1 MKQVLRFALAAVL
14 AASLSAC
21 AMNGQ
26 NQRAEMGAGAGAAAG
41 ALAGQAISHHTGGTL
56 IGAVVGA
63 LAGGAVGHY
72 MDRQQHAMEQKLAR
86 QRASKQLNIVRMGND
101 ALRVGVAS
109 DYSFAVDS
117 SKLTPQ
123 AKQTFAQIA
132 SVLKDYNKTIIH
144 IVGFTDSTGTAQY
157 NQKLSV
163 RRARAVAD
171 YLISQGVPAGRIRI
185 EGRGETQPVA
195 SNATAAGRA
204 RNRRVD
210 VVIKPLVKGHKAQ
223 AYAPPGYLGS

>member
-1 MKQVLRFALAAVL
+1 MKYFPRWALAAVL
-14 AASLSAC
+14 VGSLTAC
-21 AMNGQ
+21 ATNNP
-26 NQRAEMGAGAGAAAG
+26 NQRTEMGAGAGAAAG

-56 IGAVVGA
+56 IGALVGA

-72 MDRQQHAMEQKLAR
+72 MDEQQHAMEQKLAR
-86 QRASKQLNIVRMGND
+86 QRASKQLNISRMGND

-117 SKLTPQ
+117 SQLTPQ
-123 AKQTFAQIA
+123 AKQTFTQIA
-132 SVLKDYNKTIIH
+132 GVLKDYNKTIIH
-144 IVGFTDSTGTAQY
+144 IVGFTDSTGAAAY

-171 YLISQGVPAGRIRI
+171 YLISQGVPAGRIQI

-195 SNATAAGRA
+195 TNATAAGRA

-210 VVIKPLVKGHKAQ
+210 IVIKPLIKGHKAQ
-223 AYAPPGYLGS
+223 AYASPGYLGS

>member
-1 MKQVLRFALAAVL
+1 
-14 AASLSAC
+14 
-21 AMNGQ
+21 
-26 NQRAEMGAGAGAAAG
+26 
-41 ALAGQAISHHTGGTL
+41 
-56 IGAVVGA
+56 
-63 LAGGAVGHY
+63 
-72 MDRQQHAMEQKLAR
+72 
-86 QRASKQLNIVRMGND
+86 MGND

-117 SKLTPQ
+117 SKLTPS

-132 SVLKDYNKTIIH
+132 SVLKDYKKTIIH

-210 VVIKPLVKGHKAQ
+210 IVIKPIVKGHKAQ

>member
-1 MKQVLRFALAAVL
+1 MKQIARMGVVLLM
-14 AASLSAC
+14 ASMLSAC
-21 AMNGQ
+21 AVN
-26 NQRAEMGAGAGAAAG
+26 NPNRHAAIGAGAGAAAG
-41 ALAGQAISHHTGGTL
+41 ALIGQAASHSTGGTL

-72 MDRQQHAMEQKLAR
+72 MDAQQHAMEQRLAK
-86 QRASKQLNIVRMGND
+86 QRASRELHIVRMGRD

-117 SKLTPQ
+117 ARLTPS
-123 AKQTFAQIA
+123 AKQTFASIA
-132 SVLKDYNKTIIH
+132 SVLEHYRKTIIH
-144 IVGFTDSTGTAQY
+144 VVGFTDSTGSAQY
-157 NQKLSV
+157 NRKLSV
-163 RRARAVAD
+163 RRARSVAD
-171 YLISQGVPAGRIRI
+171 FLISQGVSAGRMRI

-210 VVIKPLVKGHKAQ
+210 VVIKPLIQGHEAQ